1 MYLMEQRMYCIKTI
15 SKMRQLQ
22 DAESGYDGYGQTGR
36 GYPNARETLISLQSL
51 IRKAF
56 SCNTSS

>member
-22 DAESGYDGYGQTGR
+22 DAESGYDGYGQTGS
-36 GYPNARETLISLQSL
+36 GYPNARETLI
-51 IRKAF
+51 
-56 SCNTSS
+56 